1 MNIAATSAIIATL
14 LPNERG
20 TTPQGLF
27 RKAIK
32 AARATSKIQGPGP
45 HTHFDV
51 TQATTTSIDLQTALQ
66 RGPLNVATTPS
77 AAHLLTNKDDL
88 NAIFVACIPEVKGL
102 LATHPTLAG
111 VSAALAAVNAA
122 PSNGPATQLGAQT
135 LIAMAAVVPNVVIPN
150 ASPTNISFGTYH
162 TNAAAAKALLNQHLW
177 QLMSNM
183 LPQGAAA
190 APVAAPPVPHP
201 ALLGLGAA
209 IPAAGIPAPPLPLV
223 AAAPPPGAPAALL
236 AGAIAAPPIAAG
248 APPPAPPVAA
258 FNAAGLPAA
267 PPLAAAPAAAAI
279 AAAPLPLVAA
289 APPPGPPAALLA
301 GAIAAPPL
309 AAAPAAA
316 VIAAAPLPAAVPA
329 AAGGAAQQAFNAAL
343 VTSLGSIASVL
354 KGLKDAADRP
364 HQVSKVSPVM
374 ESRIFAQ
381 RAVQRALKD
390 AAPAPPLTAENLIA
404 VMRRQQT
411 RNACGNS
418 GAYPPAPIFARFHPM
433 NKTLDQEMLGAV
445 HRRSIAVSSASAAV
459 KEALDNQKADE
470 VVDMLLSHA
479 FTVVLDAF
487 EPFLDHVI
495 SEDTHHGFANNASEI
510 CSWFQQDKQIYGDL
524 WDPSDMDDGQA
535 KAAIALCLKV
545 DAKIVKTKAT
555 LLKTSKAVAASVAK
569 FEKVVT
575 RDKKRQRGKS
585 GGPTYTAKPQG
596 SQTVK
601 PRNTTTWCNQ
611 CAANG
616 RHVEICKSHNN
627 EGTDCADDKA
637 RRLEQKRQRR

>member
-1 MNIAATSAIIATL
+1 MNIAATAAIIATL

-32 AARATSKIQGPGP
+32 AARATAKIQGPGP

-66 RGPLNVATTPS
+66 RGPLNVVTTPS

-88 NAIFVACIPEVKGL
+88 NAIFVACFPEVKGL

-236 AGAIAAPPIAAG
+236 AGAIAAPPIPAG

-258 FNAAGLPAA
+258 FNAAGLP
-267 PPLAAAPAAAAI
+267 
-279 AAAPLPLVAA
+279 
-289 APPPGPPAALLA
+289 
-301 GAIAAPPL
+301 AAPPL

-601 PRNTTTWCNQ
+601 PRNATTWCNQ